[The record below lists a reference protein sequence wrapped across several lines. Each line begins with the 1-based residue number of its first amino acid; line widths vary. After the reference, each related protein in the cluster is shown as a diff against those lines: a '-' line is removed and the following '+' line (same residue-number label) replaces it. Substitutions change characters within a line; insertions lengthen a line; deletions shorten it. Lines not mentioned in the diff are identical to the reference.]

1 MSETALDV
9 CRRAYE
15 LYGAGEIPAMLELFD
30 PAVEVYVAP
39 PNFESGTYR
48 GREEYAALL
57 GRWGAEWQ
65 EMRIEPRE
73 MSAEGA
79 PADGEWVLALVDYHG
94 RGQGS
99 EVEITQPS
107 WELSL
112 WRDGRCVR
120 YEVYWDEK
128 AGTRAFAERRGRG

>member
-1 MSETALDV
+1 MSGDAIET
-9 CRRAYE
+9 CRRAYD
-15 LYGAGEIPAMLELFD
+15 LYGRGEIEAMMELFAPD
-30 PAVEVYVAP
+30 VEVYVAP

-48 GREEYAALL
+48 GRDEYTALL
-57 GRWGAEWQ
+57 GRWGAEWE

-79 PADGEWVLALVDYHG
+79 SDEGEWVLALVDYHG

-99 EVEITQPS
+99 AVEITQPS

-112 WRDGRCVR
+112 WRDGLCAR
-120 YEVYWDEK
+120 YEVYWDAE
-128 AGTRAFAERRGRG
+128 AGKRAFAERRS